1 MHLVLQVELF
11 EFKGEDLT
19 DEEDGGIIRR
29 IRARGEGHA
38 KPNDGALVEGEAG
51 QGGVSVGFW
60 CARPGSP
67 VLVVPFSVKRG
78 AEPSS

>member
-1 MHLVLQVELF
+1 MHLVPQVELF

-51 QGGVSVGFW
+51 RGGFG
-60 CARPGSP
+60 R
-67 VLVVPFSVKRG
+67 VLVCAPRVACPCSTLLCEARG
-78 AEPSS
+78 